1 MYPIPNA
8 YAACRKRELGGGVVY
23 DLGIYTIQASQWAFQ
38 EPPQKIES
46 TGLTNAEG
54 IDDDVSATLTY
65 SGGRT
70 ARIRMSS
77 REKLDNTAVIK
88 GTKGQVTVS
97 ASDAHNDLP
106 ESYPPRLAH
115 THISRS

>member
-1 MYPIPNA
+1 MLTLPLQGIPCIKIILITSVT
-8 YAACRKRELGGGVVY
+8 CRKRELGGGVVY

-77 REKLDNTAVIK
+77 REKLDNKAVIK

-97 ASDAHNDLP
+97 DSGKQRP
-106 ESYPPRLAH
+106 Q
-115 THISRS
+115 

>member
-8 YAACRKRELGGGVVY
+8 YATCRKRELGGGVVY